1 MSVISA
7 GRAASAFEVDEFDV
21 PDEREAELPRG
32 FEFVD
37 GQLQERTVSQ
47 LSSYVAGRCYLKLAN
62 AVEATGLGWVL
73 PEGTSYRCFPDDPT
87 RIRRADTAFHYLG
100 NLTAEKLMEEGHS
113 TTVPDLVVEVI
124 SPNDLADVV
133 NRKRIEWQRAGVALV
148 WIVHPLDREIQ
159 AYTAGGVRLFTEAD
173 TLDAEPVLPDF
184 RLPMAELFRMPGIM
198 DAARKS

>member
-1 MSVISA
+1 MSVITA
-7 GRAASAFEVDEFDV
+7 PRAAREFEVDEFDV
-21 PDEREAELPRG
+21 PDEREPELPRG

-37 GQLQERTVSQ
+37 GQIQERTVSQ
-47 LSSYVAGRCYLKLAN
+47 LSSYLAGECHGHLREF
-62 AVEATGLGWVL
+62 VRPRGLGWVL

-87 RIRRADTAFHYLG
+87 RVRRADTAFHHLG

-124 SPNDLADVV
+124 SPNDLAEAV

-159 AYTAGGVRLFTEAD
+159 AYTAVGVRLFTEAD
-173 TLDAEPVLPDF
+173 TLDAAPVLPDF
-184 RLPMAELFRMPGIM
+184 RLPMAELFRMPGAT

>member
-1 MSVISA
+1 MSVISIA
-7 GRAASAFEVDEFDV
+7 RPASAYEVDEFEIVDDLEPV
-21 PDEREAELPRG
+21 LPRG

-47 LSSYVAGRCYLKLAN
+47 LSSYVAGRCYLKIAN
-62 AVEATGLGWVL
+62 SVEASGLGWVL

-87 RIRRADTAFHYLG
+87 RVRRADTAFHHIG
-100 NLTAEKLMEEGHS
+100 KLTAEKLMEEGHS

-124 SPNDLADVV
+124 SPNDLAEAV
-133 NRKRIEWQRAGVALV
+133 NRKRIEWLRAGVALV

-159 AYTAGGVRLFTEAD
+159 AYTAEGVRLFTEAD
-173 TLDAEPVLPDF
+173 ALDAAPVLPEF
-184 RLPMAELFRMPGIM
+184 RLPMAELFRMPGVT